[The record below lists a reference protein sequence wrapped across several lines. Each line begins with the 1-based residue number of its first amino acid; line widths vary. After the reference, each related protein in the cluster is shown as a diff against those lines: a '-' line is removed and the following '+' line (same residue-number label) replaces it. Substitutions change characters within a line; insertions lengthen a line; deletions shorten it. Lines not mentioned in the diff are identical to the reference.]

1 MKLFSYTTMLAVFI
15 AQFVNSQDIKLNGT
29 ISAENNQIKNV
40 ADPTVAQD
48 VATKN
53 YVDSVGI
60 QGPVGP
66 QGPQGNPGPAGEIGP
81 QGEQGEAGPQGPQGE
96 SGVAGSYSD
105 VNNTPF
111 TYDPVNKLIYSVL
124 ANATGENS
132 FAVNQGTTSSGVN
145 SSAFGMQNV
154 ASGYNSFVAGFN
166 NTASGQTTTAFG
178 YNTNAVGVNS
188 FAAGA
193 ANNSIGESSTS
204 LGQLST
210 SQGAFS
216 LAANI
221 ETTAIGIGSTALG
234 KGTIAGEHASLAIG
248 HYNVQTS
255 YSVTQHDILNVA
267 FAIGNGTDDTNRSNA
282 FSVKFDGTTTVAGD
296 IQMEGNQIK
305 NVTDPTDNQDVATKS
320 YVDSNVNSFSGSY
333 NDLTDKPT
341 MYTQAQVDELIN
353 NLRDELGNQIDNDGD
368 GFSEDGGDCNDNNSN
383 IYPGADEVAN
393 NGIDENCNG
402 TDLEETSNINYG
414 GKYWTIINAD
424 HDTYRDGT
432 TIPQVTNNTEWSNL
446 TTGAWRYVDPN
457 NHSLGRFYNWYA
469 IKGIHDNDASTP
481 NKEFAPSGWHVPSDS
496 EWSDLESAIGGSPGS
511 KMASTS
517 GWAAAS
523 GFGPGNNQENNN
535 SSGFN
540 GKPFGFITSTG
551 SHDGWGQFAI
561 FWTYTAGVISGTY
574 TGNEAI
580 YRYIY
585 YDNNNLVR
593 NHWDKKFGFSVR
605 LIKD

>member
-1 MKLFSYTTMLAVFI
+1 M
-15 AQFVNSQDIKLNGT
+15 
-29 ISAENNQIKNV
+29 
-40 ADPTVAQD
+40 
-48 VATKN
+48 
-53 YVDSVGI
+53 
-60 QGPVGP
+60 
-66 QGPQGNPGPAGEIGP
+66 
-81 QGEQGEAGPQGPQGE
+81 GPQGPQGE

-105 VNNTPF
+105 VNSTPF
-111 TYDPVNKLIYSVL
+111 TYDPVNKLIYSTL

-221 ETTAIGIGSTALG
+221 ETTAVGIGSTALG
-234 KGTIAGEHASLAIG
+234 KGTIAGEYASLAIG

-305 NVTDPTDNQDVATKS
+305 NVADPTDNQDVATKS

-368 GFSEDGGDCNDNNSN
+368 GFTEDGGDCDDNNSD
-383 IYPGADEVAN
+383 IYPGADEIFD
-393 NGIDENCNG
+393 NGIDEDCNG
-402 TDLEETSNINYG
+402 SDLLGPQIENIKYG
-414 GKYWTIINAD
+414 EKYWAVVDAT
-424 HDTYRDGT
+424 HVTYRDGT
-432 TIPQVTNNTEWSNL
+432 LFLKLQMIPNGEISQLV
-446 TTGAWRYVDPN
+446 
-457 NHSLGRFYNWYA
+457 LGV
-469 IKGIHDNDASTP
+469 IMIMILL
-481 NKEFAPSGWHVPSDS
+481 KEFSIIGMLLWVFMIMIRILPIKILLQMGGMFQVPLNGW
-496 EWSDLESAIGGSPGS
+496 
-511 KMASTS
+511 
-517 GWAAAS
+517 
-523 GFGPGNNQENNN
+523 N
-535 SSGFN
+535 
-540 GKPFGFITSTG
+540 
-551 SHDGWGQFAI
+551 
-561 FWTYTAGVISGTY
+561 
-574 TGNEAI
+574 
-580 YRYIY
+580 
-585 YDNNNLVR
+585 
-593 NHWDKKFGFSVR
+593 
-605 LIKD
+605 

>member
-1 MKLFSYTTMLAVFI
+1 M
-15 AQFVNSQDIKLNGT
+15 
-29 ISAENNQIKNV
+29 
-40 ADPTVAQD
+40 
-48 VATKN
+48 
-53 YVDSVGI
+53 
-60 QGPVGP
+60 
-66 QGPQGNPGPAGEIGP
+66 
-81 QGEQGEAGPQGPQGE
+81 
-96 SGVAGSYSD
+96 AGSYSD

-210 SQGAFS
+210 SQGTFS

-221 ETTAIGIGSTALG
+221 ETTAVGIGSTALG
-234 KGTIAGEHASLAIG
+234 KGTIAGEYASLAIG

-255 YSVTQHDILNVA
+255 YGVTQHDILNVA

-305 NVTDPTDNQDVATKS
+305 NVADPTENQDIATKI

-368 GFSEDGGDCNDNNSN
+368 GFTEDGGDCDDNNSD
-383 IYPGADEVAN
+383 IYPGADEIFD
-393 NGIDENCNG
+393 NGIDEDCNG
-402 TDLEETSNINYG
+402 SDLLGPQIENIKYG
-414 GKYWTIINAD
+414 EKYWAVVDAT
-424 HDTYRDGT
+424 HVTYRDGT
-432 TIPQVTNNTEWSNL
+432 PIPQVTDDTQW
-446 TTGAWRYVDPN
+446 
-457 NHSLGRFYNWYA
+457 
-469 IKGIHDNDASTP
+469 
-481 NKEFAPSGWHVPSDS
+481 
-496 EWSDLESAIGGSPGS
+496 
-511 KMASTS
+511 
-517 GWAAAS
+517 
-523 GFGPGNNQENNN
+523 
-535 SSGFN
+535 
-540 GKPFGFITSTG
+540 
-551 SHDGWGQFAI
+551 
-561 FWTYTAGVISGTY
+561 
-574 TGNEAI
+574 
-580 YRYIY
+580 
-585 YDNNNLVR
+585 
-593 NHWDKKFGFSVR
+593 
-605 LIKD
+605 

>member
-81 QGEQGEAGPQGPQGE
+81 QGEQGEPGPQGPQGE

-111 TYDPVNKLIYSVL
+111 TYDSTNKLIYSAL
-124 ANATGENS
+124 ASATGENS

-145 SSAFGMQNV
+145 SSSFGMNST

-166 NTASGQTTTAFG
+166 TTASGDSSAAIG
-178 YNTNAVGVNS
+178 YNSIASGGRS
-188 FAAGA
+188 FALGDS
-193 ANNSIGESSTS
+193 NQSIGESSTA
-204 LGQLST
+204 LGQLSS

-221 ETTAIGIGSTALG
+221 ETTAVGIGSTALG
-234 KGTIAGEHASLAIG
+234 KGTIAGEYASLAIG

-255 YSVTQHDILNVA
+255 YGVTQHDILNVA

-305 NVTDPTDNQDVATKS
+305 NVADPTENQDIATKI

-383 IYPGADEVAN
+383 IYPGANGIAN
-393 NGIDENCNG
+393 NGIDEDCDG
-402 TDLEETSNINYG
+402 SDLEETPSIDYG
-414 GKYWTIINAD
+414 GKYWAILNAA

-432 TIPQVTNNTEWSNL
+432 PIPQVTNNTEWSNL

-457 NHSLGRFYNWYA
+457 NHSLGKFYNWYA
-469 IKGIHDNDASTP
+469 IAGVHDNDASTP

-496 EWSDLESAIGGSPGS
+496 EWSNLESAIGGSPGS

-517 GWAAAS
+517 GWAS
-523 GFGPGNNQENNN
+523 GGGAGNNQENNN
-535 SSGFN
+535 SSGFD
-540 GKPFGFITSTG
+540 GKPYGYISATG
-551 SHDGWGQFAI
+551 SHDGSGQFAF
-561 FWTYTAGVISGTY
+561 FWTSTPGMRNGSNTDLFAV
-574 TGNEAI
+574 

-585 YDNNNLVR
+585 YDSDNLIR
-593 NHWDKKFGFSVR
+593 NHWEKEYGFSVR
-605 LIKD
+605 LVKD